1 MRNQITGTHSFSPV
15 ADAPERGLIQISPLL
30 RRLIANN
37 AGPFT
42 FTGTCSYIVGHGR
55 VAVVDPGP
63 DGDAQH
69 IARLLDAIRGETLS
83 HVVVTHTHRD
93 HSPAARALKAATG
106 APIVGC
112 DRHRSARAHK
122 TGTRTVIDSAADL
135 DHIPDQLMR
144 EGDAITG
151 PGWTLTAIATPGHTA
166 NHLAFALKEENA
178 LLSGDQVMAWST
190 TIVAPPDGSM
200 ADYMASLQHLL
211 EFSHRVYWP
220 GHGGPVAHPD
230 RYVRG
235 LASHR
240 RQRERMIFDAVKG
253 GAQDLP
259 SIVAA
264 AYPAIAPALTGA
276 ASLSTLAHLE
286 WLAERGE
293 VVSDRGDVTFEAR
306 YRPAR
311 GGLPE
316 AAASKRSK

>member
-1 MRNQITGTHSFSPV
+1 MRNQNAGAHPFTPV
-15 ADAPERGLIQISPLL
+15 ADPPERGLTHISPLL

-37 AGPFT
+37 GGPFT
-42 FTGTCSYIVGHGR
+42 FTGTCSYIVGHGH
-55 VAVVDPGP
+55 VAIVDPGP
-63 DGDAQH
+63 DGNEEHLAS
-69 IARLLDAIRGETLS
+69 LLDAIRGETVS

-93 HSPAARALKAATG
+93 HSPAARALRAATG
-106 APIVGC
+106 ALIVGC
-112 DRHRSARAHK
+112 DRHRSARPHG

-151 PGWTLTAIATPGHTA
+151 PGWTLSAIATPGHTS
-166 NHLAFALKEENA
+166 NHLAFSLVEENV
-178 LLSGDQVMAWST
+178 LLSGDHVMAWST

-200 ADYMASLQHLL
+200 ADYMASLRHLL
-211 EFSHRVYWP
+211 EFTHRVYWP
-220 GHGGPVAHPD
+220 GHGGPVTDPD

-240 RQRERMIFDAVKG
+240 RQRERMILDAVKG
-253 GAQDLP
+253 GAQDLGA
-259 SIVAA
+259 IVAI
-264 AYPAIAPALTGA
+264 AYPAIAPALAGA

-293 VVSDRGDVTFEAR
+293 VISDRGEVTFEAR

-311 GGLPE
+311 GGLPV
-316 AAASKRSK
+316 ASASKRSK